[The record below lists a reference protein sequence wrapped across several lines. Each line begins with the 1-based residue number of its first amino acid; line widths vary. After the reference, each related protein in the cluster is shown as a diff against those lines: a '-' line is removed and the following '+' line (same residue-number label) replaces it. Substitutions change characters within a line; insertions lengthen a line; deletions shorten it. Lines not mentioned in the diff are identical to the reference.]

1 MITDGQANYSVNIT
15 LHVLILFTF
24 LCIFFFAYISK
35 LTEDSVSDAL
45 NGMVEEQTV
54 NMLDVIND
62 WDEQLSPGSPNINW
76 EGVNNL
82 AQDIQ
87 DSSQGKDPDLVD
99 NNDKLKKLAIYM
111 VLSLFILLVGMII
124 IYKYLGYNLHL
135 REIFIENIVIFA
147 FVGLI
152 EYLFFTQIASKYI
165 PVTPDVAGTTILQRI
180 DDNILEKVTL

>member
-1 MITDGQANYSVNIT
+1 
-15 LHVLILFTF
+15 
-24 LCIFFFAYISK
+24 
-35 LTEDSVSDAL
+35 
-45 NGMVEEQTV
+45 
-54 NMLDVIND
+54 
-62 WDEQLSPGSPNINW
+62 
-76 EGVNNL
+76 
-82 AQDIQ
+82 
-87 DSSQGKDPDLVD
+87 
-99 NNDKLKKLAIYM
+99 M